1 MQTNIIEQAKNMKQ
15 DIELFIQQV
24 LVQDVDYGSIPKTNK
39 RCLYKSGAEKLCTL
53 FGYGIRFEIIS
64 REVSAEKEYFAYEI
78 KATLFDSQTGQIV
91 AEGVGSCNSKEKK
104 YLKMTAF
111 DAANT
116 VLKMAKKRSF
126 VDAVLTATASSDMF
140 TQDQKE
146 EESESSPND
155 NQTSGR
161 KEEMKFAPETEAVQM
176 LSNKQADFIYSLM
189 SQRRLSMDWIRR
201 DIEYRYKVKDIKNLS
216 REQASEYIKILKE
229 LPAHAG

>member
-15 DIELFIQQV
+15 DVELFIQQV
-24 LVQDVDYGSIPKTNK
+24 LVPNVDYGSIPKTNK

-146 EESESSPND
+146 EESESNPND
-155 NQTSGR
+155 NRMSGR
-161 KEEMKFAPETEAVQM
+161 KEEMKSASEAESVQM
-176 LSNKQADFIYSLM
+176 LSNKQSDFIYSLM

-229 LPAHAG
+229 LPAQAG